1 MEVKKRWKYKETM
14 IMKVLVQVYFMGQ
27 VQAVVRRKRVIKFFF
42 SGAKRGSYRGS
53 SRGRPIRRSGFTPR
67 RFSRPDEY
75 RRTDD
80 FRGSSRDD
88 YRRSYSRMNPV
99 GKNGETLG
107 CNFCKSIFHFRKEC
121 PELDRSLKTPRE
133 KNSDEKRK
141 PNYSWFS
148 SVYMTDTSPPTED
161 KLQELVEECDGYAIL
176 DSGCPNTVCGENW
189 MRKYAQNLSKDDQK
203 FLRYEASNES
213 FTFGDGKRWRSTRK
227 MTFPIW
233 TTGTEGELTSDV
245 VEANIPLLFSI
256 KGMEKAEMRLDLR
269 RAEVRLRDES
279 IIKLKKTSSGH
290 YAIPLG
296 L

>member
-1 MEVKKRWKYKETM
+1 
-14 IMKVLVQVYFMGQ
+14 
-27 VQAVVRRKRVIKFFF
+27 
-42 SGAKRGSYRGS
+42 
-53 SRGRPIRRSGFTPR
+53 
-67 RFSRPDEY
+67 
-75 RRTDD
+75 
-80 FRGSSRDD
+80 
-88 YRRSYSRMNPV
+88 
-99 GKNGETLG
+99 
-107 CNFCKSIFHFRKEC
+107 
-121 PELDRSLKTPRE
+121 
-133 KNSDEKRK
+133 
-141 PNYSWFS
+141 
-148 SVYMTDTSPPTED
+148 
-161 KLQELVEECDGYAIL
+161 
-176 DSGCPNTVCGENW
+176 
-189 MRKYAQNLSKDDQK
+189 MRKYTQTLSLDDQK

-245 VEANIPLLFSI
+245 VDANIPLLFSI